1 MTNFKACITFF
12 LQLQEVLKDK
22 KVTISEGIGIM
33 SELFAFLAVFKEL
46 DGLRREIDL
55 LEDKYVNLNPDDF
68 QKFLTSEGIE
78 ITGIKAYSLIQAVSW
93 IIHFLRSK

>member
-22 KVTISEGIGIM
+22 KVTFSEGIGIM
-33 SELFAFLAVFKEL
+33 PELFAFLAVFKDL
-46 DGLRREIDL
+46 DGLKREIDL
-55 LEDKYVNLNPDDF
+55 LEDKFGSLDPDMF

-78 ITGIKAYSLIQAVSW
+78 ITGTKANSLVQAVSW